1 MRTLTGMLAGLGQW
15 RWSRR
20 EAGPVQRGMPYGGA
34 LRSRPN
40 QGLELKTL
48 CLGKMEGW
56 ASTQAKQ
63 INKLSDRART
73 DDAVRHTRTG
83 ALGANR
89 RGMGLK
95 QARQEEGRGTW
106 FTQTLDLGGG
116 GAVGSGGNAHT
127 HHTSYWSRNPERPP
141 QVQHTCT
148 HYSSSGVLK
157 SSRFTSKGLLIKE
170 PKHKE
175 P

>member
-56 ASTQAKQ
+56 VSTQAKQ

-116 GAVGSGGNAHT
+116 VLLGVEGTLTHTTLATGAGTRRAHPKCSTRAHT
-127 HHTSYWSRNPERPP
+127 TARAVFSNTPGLR
-141 QVQHTCT
+141 
-148 HYSSSGVLK
+148 LK
-157 SSRFTSKGLLIKE
+157 DF
-170 PKHKE
+170 
-175 P
+175 